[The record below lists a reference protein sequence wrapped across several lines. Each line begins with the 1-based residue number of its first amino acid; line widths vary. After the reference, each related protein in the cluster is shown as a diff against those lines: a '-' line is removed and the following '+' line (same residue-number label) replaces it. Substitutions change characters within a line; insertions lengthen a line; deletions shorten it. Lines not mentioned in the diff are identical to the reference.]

1 QYGLNGQRGT
11 IQSGPQHQCYR
22 TNMTDERVK
31 IADTLETQPDM
42 VKMIFRHTDANEPT
56 EELKG
61 GITQMTLGFINLV
74 NLNHLVYL
82 ACCDVADAHAKGDKS
97 RRLSADASGGGL
109 SCPSQH
115 KRAIEC
121 PCVPES
127 LFNRKANK
135 FKPTGYPSI
144 VFVPPGQIGQWL
156 NVRVARESYGGFFYP
171 ASERRRKGSEGRMMH
186 HGPVLIRI
194 PVVTAEVTNRLS
206 CRADQFLIKQDDY
219 QWRIRYAHGAPQ
231 EGFDKFSTSDAAYVN
246 GRNKE
251 DENLLIVVTSNK
263 SYHGQVA

>member
-1 QYGLNGQRGT
+1 
-11 IQSGPQHQCYR
+11 
-22 TNMTDERVK
+22 MTDERVK
-31 IADTLETQPDM
+31 IADTLKTQPDM

-61 GITQMTLGFINLV
+61 GITQMALGFINLV

-82 ACCDVADAHAKGDKS
+82 AYCDVADAHAKGDKS
-97 RRLSADASGGGL
+97 RHLPADASGGGL

-115 KRAIEC
+115 ERAIEC

-144 VFVPPGQIGQWL
+144 VFVPPGQISQWL
-156 NVRVARESYGGFFYP
+156 NVRVARES
-171 ASERRRKGSEGRMMH
+171 
-186 HGPVLIRI
+186 
-194 PVVTAEVTNRLS
+194 
-206 CRADQFLIKQDDY
+206 ADQFLIKQDDY

-231 EGFDKFSTSDAAYVN
+231 EGFDKFSASDAAYVN
-246 GRNKE
+246 GTNKE
-251 DENLLIVVTSNK
+251 DENLLVVVTSNQ
-263 SYHGQVA
+263 SYDGQVANLFPQV